1 MTKRNGKKIIEGVN
15 MGYFSVGRVKII
27 FHVKNKMIEENIS
40 SCNNVVVNK

>member
-15 MGYFSVGRVKII
+15 MGYFSVGKVKII
-27 FHVKNKMIEENIS
+27 FHVKNKMIEEIS